1 MIGEKK
7 ITKHFEYDL
16 PSDLVLTFLSEVQ
29 REGESERGRER

>member
-16 PSDLVLTFLSEVQ
+16 PSELVLTFLSEV
-29 REGESERGRER
+29 RLKTD